1 MQRDL
6 NAARK
11 KEREEKEDER
21 IRKNQEYRDR
31 VQADREAKTKLNR
44 DRFEQQKAERA
55 EQRQKDIKRREK
67 SKTVRLQQKAKEKLK
82 SIERSKNRIKSG
94 GIRNLGPIDKEMG
107 DATATRK
114 MADNLGQ
121 VGAGLARVGTH
132 SVIRVGK
139 GLASIP
145 ARRAAAKAQRK
156 QDVELGIS
164 KERKRDRLGRAVSTA
179 ASNAASS
186 AKSGAKRAIRRGAL
200 ATARAVGPRDKS
212 KPTSEYRGKG
222 VGRKDD
228 VGKRDQ
234 AAANVQNL
242 GREKG
247 GALAVRQSSAT
258 GPVNRAKSELFTR
271 SLAPERKALPA
282 ASEKGT
288 YVGKKYTIGQGS
300 RSSSSTPTGGG
311 AGSLTRAV
319 DKANNQRAAKRAQT
333 TSPDDYASNA
343 ERKAAFKKRRAE
355 QRAAGVKMREELIYE
370 VEDMKKE
377 KVDKVIDIMR
387 GKNKIEVNPKV
398 NESHL
403 LVQDLADYKPLEIET
418 IDLIKP
424 EPLKASNWRNEISEE
439 DKKIISINKG
449 KRLDAKKQ
457 AFKDMID
464 EPYETDDKKRK
475 EYGKKLLDRLTKVD
489 EGAAWT
495 KKEGKNKSGGLNEK
509 GRKSY
514 ERENPGSD
522 LKAPSKKVGNPRR
535 KSFCARMRGMK
546 KKLTSKKTASDPNS
560 RINKSLRAWNC

>member
-1 MQRDL
+1 MQDK
-6 NAARK
+6 AQ
-11 KEREEKEDER
+11 ERLTS
-21 IRKNQEYRDR
+21 I
-31 VQADREAKTKLNR
+31 
-44 DRFEQQKAERA
+44 
-55 EQRQKDIKRREK
+55 EK
-67 SKTVRLQQKAKEKLK
+67 SRKQM
-82 SIERSKNRIKSG
+82 KSG
-94 GIRNLGPIDKEMG
+94 GIRNIQKISATGINADG

-121 VGAGLARVGTH
+121 VGAGVARVGTAT
-132 SVIRVGK
+132 VKRVSK

-145 ARRAAAKAQRK
+145 VRRAAAKSQRK

-164 KERKRDRLGRAVSTA
+164 KERKRDRLGRAAST
-179 ASNAASS
+179 AASS

-200 ATARAVGPRDKS
+200 ATARAVGPRDKP

-234 AAANVQNL
+234 AAANVQNP

-271 SLAPERKALPA
+271 
-282 ASEKGT
+282 T
-288 YVGKKYTIGQGS
+288 FNKK
-300 RSSSSTPTGGG
+300 PTGKGG
-311 AGSLTRAV
+311 AIVPRPSDA
-319 DKANNQRAAKRAQT
+319 QRA
-333 TSPDDYASNA
+333 
-343 ERKAAFKKRRAE
+343 RKDPEFRRKLI
-355 QRAAGVKMREELIYE
+355 QQREEFIYE

-457 AFKDMID
+457 AFKDMVD